1 METFPPFGSL
11 KQVCEF
17 ENGWEV
23 WVEIKVSKNEVDCV
37 SIMSSSLTVLFTI
50 LQEKIV
56 GPSSNSLDES
66 ELNKGPDP
74 DME

>member
-1 METFPPFGSL
+1 M
-11 KQVCEF
+11 
-17 ENGWEV
+17 
-23 WVEIKVSKNEVDCV
+23 EIKVLKNEVDCV
-37 SIMSSSLTVLFTI
+37 SIMSSSLTVLLTT

>member
-1 METFPPFGSL
+1 M
-11 KQVCEF
+11 
-17 ENGWEV
+17 
-23 WVEIKVSKNEVDCV
+23 EIKVSKNEVDCV
-37 SIMSSSLTVLFTI
+37 SIMSSSLTVLLTT

-56 GPSSNSLDES
+56 GPSSNSFDES